1 MQLHWRR
8 NCSGLLV
15 IGYWLLLSG
24 VLPAHAQS
32 SVLDLNSQ
40 IQAKKQAQRD
50 LQRQMD
56 AYREKIRTT
65 QKKAASLANQ
75 INILESNITK
85 TELEIRVKEIE
96 AQQLALE
103 TELVQQSIEKEE
115 ERSLQT
121 LQDIGA
127 VLRQVKKFDDR
138 PYVDIV
144 LTENSFSTVFD
155 QLYYT
160 ERLGNTLREKLNTIK
175 TIRAL
180 LEGNKV
186 LLVGKKEETETKKE
200 SLSILQGSFEQE
212 KRAKEALFGKTKST
226 EAEFQQL
233 LAELRR
239 AAAGVDSEIVTIEK
253 TIREKLDIADKL
265 AGDTGVLS
273 WPVAAIGGISAGF
286 HDPEYPYRYLF
297 EHNGIDIRTPQGTPV
312 RAAASGYVGK
322 VFNGGFGMTPSYIVL
337 VHGNQLSTVY
347 MHVSAITV
355 APDTFVAR
363 GDIIGR
369 SGGAARTV
377 GAGRWSTGPHLHFE
391 TRIKGVPVDPQG
403 YLP

>member
-1 MQLHWRR
+1 MRLNRR
-8 NCSGLLV
+8 KNCSGLLV
-15 IGYWLLLSG
+15 IVYWLLVSG
-24 VLPAHAQS
+24 VS
-32 SVLDLNSQ
+32 SVHGQTALLDLNAQ

-50 LQRQMD
+50 LQRQMEQ
-56 AYREKIRTT
+56 YREKIRTT

-85 TELEIRVKEIE
+85 TELEIKTKALE

-103 TELVQQSIEKEE
+103 TELVEQSIQSEE
-115 ERSLQT
+115 ERSLKT
-121 LQDIGA
+121 LQDIAA
-127 VLRQVKKFDDR
+127 VLRQVKKFDNR
-138 PYVDIV
+138 QYVDIL
-144 LTENSFSTVFD
+144 LTEDSFSKVFD

-160 ERLGNTLREKLNTIK
+160 ERLGNTLREKLDTIK
-175 TIRAL
+175 SIRTL
-180 LEGNKV
+180 LEGNKE
-186 LLVGKKEETETKKE
+186 LLEEKKQETETRKE
-200 SLSILQGSFEQE
+200 GLTILQSSFEQG
-212 KRAKEALFGKTKST
+212 KRVKEALFGKTKST

-233 LAELRR
+233 LAELRK

-273 WPVAAIGGISAGF
+273 WPVPPIGGISAGF
-286 HDPEYPYRYLF
+286 HDPEYPFRYLF
-297 EHNGIDIRTPQGTPV
+297 EHTGMDIRTPQGTPV
-312 RAAASGYVGK
+312 RAAASGYVAK
-322 VFNGGFGMTPSYIVL
+322 AFNGGLGVTPSYVVL

-347 MHVSAITV
+347 MHVTAITV

-363 GDIIGR
+363 GDIIAR
-369 SGGAARTV
+369 SGGAARTA

-391 TRIKGVPVDPQG
+391 TRIKGVPVDPVG